1 MYLSVEN
8 IRVRRGSFEAHA
20 TFTLEKGTILA
31 LLGPS
36 GCGKTTLLR
45 ALAGLEHI
53 VQGSIALDGRRIE
66 NLPPEHRSIGFVF
79 QDLALFEQLSVRENI
94 AYSLKIRRL
103 PAQAVESVVQNLAER
118 MRIRHL
124 LDRLPA
130 MLSGGER
137 QRVAFA
143 RALASDPKLVLLD
156 EPLSALDA
164 PLRREMRRF
173 LRLQLISQ
181 GLTAVH
187 VTHDAEEAAELA
199 DIIAIMR
206 DGSIVRKGTYPEI
219 VANPGS
225 GWLAEFMDTGV
236 VLPVEGIEGLTGN
249 GLRRIRTPLG
259 TLYASG
265 DHGEATAAASLCL
278 YCPHEGI
285 TIMPANEAVAS
296 SDAAMNRIRG
306 HLVQAVTSGNRTR
319 ALCTWQAMLPGSAIS
334 SGSFEVSLGESTD
347 LKAGS
352 TVDFRL
358 DPAKCLLLPGDPVP
372 AIGT

>member
-1 MYLSVEN
+1 
-8 IRVRRGSFEAHA
+8 
-20 TFTLEKGTILA
+20 
-31 LLGPS
+31 LGPS

-66 NLPPEHRSIGFVF
+66 NLPPEDRSIGFVF

-94 AYSLKIRRL
+94 AYSLKIRRV
-103 PAQAVESVVQNLAER
+103 PAQAAESVVQNLAER

-130 MLSGGER
+130 KLSGGER

-173 LRLQLISQ
+173 LRLQLTSQ

-206 DGSIVRKGTYPEI
+206 DGTMVRKGTYPEI

-236 VLPVEGIEGLTGN
+236 VLPVEGIEGWSGI
-249 GLRRIRTPLG
+249 GFIRVRTPLG
-259 TLYASG
+259 MLYASG
-265 DHGEATAAASLCL
+265 DRVAATAAASMCL

-285 TIMPANEAVAS
+285 TIMPDNEAIVTG
-296 SDAAMNRIRG
+296 DAARNRIQG

-319 ALCTWQAMLPGSAIS
+319 ALCTWQAAQPGSVIA
-334 SGSFEVSLGESTD
+334 SGSFEVSLGESTY
-347 LKAGS
+347 LKIGS

-358 DPAKCLLLPGDPVP
+358 DPARCLLLPGDPVP
-372 AIGT
+372 AISS